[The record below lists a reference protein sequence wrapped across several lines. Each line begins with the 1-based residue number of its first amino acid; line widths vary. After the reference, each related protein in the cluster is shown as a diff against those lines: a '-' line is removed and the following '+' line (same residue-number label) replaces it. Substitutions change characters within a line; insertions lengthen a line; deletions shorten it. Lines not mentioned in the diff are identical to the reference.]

1 MRLAIREIRLLKAS
15 SHPNVVQLFEAFKS
29 KSGRVYMV
37 MELVDR
43 SLTEEIRKHPMGFA
57 PDKLK
62 VVTWQLLQATA
73 FLHSNNVR
81 QQGLEQC
88 CSLMGA
94 HTHCSPHDGAHFSTS
109 RRIAGCPW
117 LLPDRLSHKALECL
131 RLTHGFMT
139 LQPRRADH
147 PP

>member
-81 QQGLEQC
+81 QQGLEPG
-88 CSLMGA
+88 CSLVGT
-94 HTHCSPHDGAHFSTS
+94 HTHCSHDAASISTS
-109 RRIAGCPW
+109 GRLAGYY
-117 LLPDRLSHKALECL
+117 
-131 RLTHGFMT
+131 LTARDIRP
-139 LQPRRADH
+139 LNV
-147 PP
+147 